1 MPPYPRHQKIRARRL
16 RREVTDA
23 EKKLWVLLRGRH
35 LCGAKF
41 RRQHPIGPYIAD
53 FCCVERGLVV
63 ELDGGEHLSQIKAD
77 QRRTVFIER
86 QGYRVLRFWDNE
98 VLTDAEAVLECI
110 IRALDGPHPCP
121 LPKGEGK
128 DAQNFGPVSKGA
140 NMKMASKIVSAIL
153 LALFLLFPSESFAQP
168 KPPRELKVGYPLGG
182 SSSYFWVAYRSGS
195 FERYGLKIEP
205 IYIRGGLMGI
215 QAALSGDLLIQ
226 LQGASTVVAAWAQ
239 GAKEFQFIGAV
250 GNRLDYLLVA
260 HPSIKRPE
268 DLKGKRI
275 GVSQLGSSTD
285 FIARL
290 AARRL
295 NLVPDKD
302 VQIVGI
308 GGQGDRWTALSAGQ
322 VQASVFQSPFT
333 LKARKAGYPAFLDFS
348 KEDFEYTIAGPVT
361 TRSFIR
367 AERETVMN
375 FMRGLADGMDFYRE
389 EKNKDRVIKFLG
401 EYYRSNVVEELEET
415 RRVYSQVTPG
425 LPIVTV
431 KAMENVIANDKN
443 LAGMKLNVSELL
455 DLSFLEQLAQERKIK
470 LR

>member
-1 MPPYPRHQKIRARRL
+1 M
-16 RREVTDA
+16 
-23 EKKLWVLLRGRH
+23 
-35 LCGAKF
+35 
-41 RRQHPIGPYIAD
+41 IAHAW
-53 FCCVERGLVV
+53 LVSSV
-63 ELDGGEHLSQIKAD
+63 
-77 QRRTVFIER
+77 
-86 QGYRVLRFWDNE
+86 
-98 VLTDAEAVLECI
+98 
-110 IRALDGPHPCP
+110 
-121 LPKGEGK
+121 
-128 DAQNFGPVSKGA
+128 
-140 NMKMASKIVSAIL
+140 
-153 LALFLLFPSESFAQP
+153 LFLSVVFSDLLFAQP
-168 KPPRELKVGYPLGG
+168 KPLRELRVGYPLGG
-182 SSSYFWVAYRSGS
+182 SSSYFWVAQRSGS
-195 FERYGLKIEP
+195 FERHGLKIEP

-215 QAALSGDLLIQ
+215 QAALSGDLLLQ

-239 GAKEFQFIGAV
+239 GAREFQFIGAV

-295 NLVPDKD
+295 NLIPDKD

-308 GGQGDRWTALSAGQ
+308 GGQGDRWTALTAGQ

-375 FMRGLADGMDFYRE
+375 FMRGLADGMDFYRD
-389 EKNKDRVIKFLG
+389 EKNKDRVLKYLG
-401 EYYRSNVVEELEET
+401 EYYRSNVIEELEET
-415 RRVYSQVTPG
+415 RRVYSQLTPG
-425 LPIVTV
+425 LPLISV
-431 KAMENVIANDKN
+431 KAIENVIANDKT
-443 LAGMKLNVSELL
+443 LSGMKLNAAELL
-455 DLSFLEQLAQERKIK
+455 DLSFLERLAQERKTK
-470 LR
+470 TR

>member
-1 MPPYPRHQKIRARRL
+1 MNTIARLMRAIVCLVLSLFPP
-16 RREVTDA
+16 
-23 EKKLWVLLRGRH
+23 
-35 LCGAKF
+35 
-41 RRQHPIGPYIAD
+41 
-53 FCCVERGLVV
+53 
-63 ELDGGEHLSQIKAD
+63 
-77 QRRTVFIER
+77 
-86 QGYRVLRFWDNE
+86 
-98 VLTDAEAVLECI
+98 
-110 IRALDGPHPCP
+110 
-121 LPKGEGK
+121 
-128 DAQNFGPVSKGA
+128 
-140 NMKMASKIVSAIL
+140 
-153 LALFLLFPSESFAQP
+153 LLFAQS
-168 KPPRELKVGYPLGG
+168 KPIREIKVGYPLGG
-182 SSSYFWVAYRSGS
+182 SSSYFWVAQRSGS
-195 FERYGLKIEP
+195 FERHGLKIEP

-215 QAALSGDLLIQ
+215 QAALSGDLLLQ

-239 GAKEFQFIGAV
+239 GAREFQFIGAV

-295 NLVPDKD
+295 NLIPDKD

-308 GGQGDRWTALSAGQ
+308 GGQGDRWTALTAGQ

-375 FMRGLADGMDFYRE
+375 FMRGLADGMDFYRD
-389 EKNKDRVIKFLG
+389 EKNKDRVLKYLG

-443 LAGMKLNVSELL
+443 LAGMKLNVGELL